1 MRIGLVGYG
10 KGGRFFHAPLIS
22 SLPGATFVGVVT
34 RSAERRQHLAGDH
47 PQVQAFDT
55 LQQLVAAG
63 VDAVVVSTPLDG
75 RAAVVMEAIELG
87 VAVVSDKPFA
97 WDAAQAETMVMA
109 AERRGVPL
117 SVYQNRRWDSDYLT
131 LRKLLESAAL
141 GQIVRFESSIERYSP
156 TSVGKGSGGGFLRD
170 LGSHLV
176 DQALQLFGPVVRV
189 YAELD
194 YRQPDQVFDNGFFM
208 SLTHACGVISH
219 LSGNCV
225 QNAPRPRFRVNGTQG
240 CYTVEGLDG
249 QEAQALAGLS
259 PATEGERWGV
269 EEHRRWGWFEHG
281 TERERVA
288 SERGCW
294 IDFYQRLQ
302 TALQSAGP
310 LPVEPRDALATMRI
324 LDAARQSA
332 ERGEVVILP
341 APTGHGIKNELNSKT
356 G

>member
-10 KGGRFFHAPLIS
+10 KGGRFFHGPLIS

-34 RSAERRQHLAGDH
+34 RSAERRAQLAADH
-47 PQVQAFDT
+47 PHVQAFDT
-55 LQQLVAAG
+55 LEQLVAAG
-63 VDAVVVSTPLDG
+63 VDAVVVSTPLDA
-75 RAAVVMEAIELG
+75 RPAVVLEAIERG

-97 WDAAQAETMVMA
+97 RDAAEAETLVLA
-109 AERRGVPL
+109 AERGNVPL
-117 SVYQNRRWDSDYLT
+117 SVYQNRRWDSDFLT
-131 LRKLLESAAL
+131 LRKLLASGAL
-141 GQIVRFESSIERYSP
+141 GQVVRFESSVERYSP

-176 DQALQLFGPVVRV
+176 DQALQLFGPVARV

-194 YRQPDQVFDNGFFM
+194 YRTPGQVFDNGFFM
-208 SLTHACGVISH
+208 SLTHVDGVVSH

-225 QNAPRPRFRVNGTQG
+225 QNAPRPRLRVSGTQG

-259 PATEGERWGV
+259 PASAGERWGT

-281 TERERVA
+281 TERERVT

-294 IDFYQRLQ
+294 MAYYQRLQ
-302 TALQSAGP
+302 SALQGQGP
-310 LPVEPRDALATMRI
+310 LPVEARDALATTRI

-332 ERGEVVILP
+332 EQAEVVVM
-341 APTGHGIKNELNSKT
+341 APPVGHGIKNE
-356 G
+356 

>member
-34 RSAERRQHLAGDH
+34 RSAERRQQLATEH
-47 PQVQAFDT
+47 PDVQVFDT
-55 LQQLVAAG
+55 LEQLVAAG
-63 VDAVVVSTPLDG
+63 VDVAVVSTPLDG
-75 RAAVVMEAIELG
+75 RPAVVMEAIERG

-97 WDAAQAETMVMA
+97 PDATQAEAMVLA
-109 AERRGVPL
+109 AERHNVPL
-117 SVYQNRRWDSDYLT
+117 CVYQNRRWDSDFLT
-131 LRKLLESAAL
+131 VRKLLASGVL
-141 GQIVRFESSIERYSP
+141 GQVQRFESSVERYSP

-194 YRQPDQVFDNGFFM
+194 YRQPGQVFDNGFFM
-208 SLTHACGVISH
+208 SLTHANGVVSH
-219 LSGNCV
+219 LSGSCL
-225 QNAPRPRFRVNGTQG
+225 QNAPRPRFRVSGSEG

-259 PATEGERWGV
+259 PATEGERWGT

-281 TERERVA
+281 TERERVT

-294 IDFYQRLQ
+294 IEFYQRLQ
-302 TALQSAGP
+302 DALRGAGP
-310 LPVEPRDALATMRI
+310 LPVLPRDALATTRL

-332 ERGEVVILP
+332 ERHEVVVLGTPI
-341 APTGHGIKNELNSKT
+341 GHGTKNE
-356 G
+356 

>member
-34 RSAERRQHLAGDH
+34 RSAERRQHLANDH

-63 VDAVVVSTPLDG
+63 VDVVVVSTPLDG
-75 RAAVVMEAIELG
+75 RPAVVMEAIELG

-97 WDAAQAETMVMA
+97 RDAAQAEAMVVA
-109 AERRGVPL
+109 AERRNLPL
-117 SVYQNRRWDSDYLT
+117 SVYQNRRWDSDFLT

-141 GQIVRFESSIERYSP
+141 GQVVRFESSVERYSP

-176 DQALQLFGPVVRV
+176 DQALQLFGPVARV

-194 YRQPDQVFDNGFFM
+194 YRQPGQVFDNGFFM
-208 SLTHACGVISH
+208 SLTHVSGVISH

-281 TERERVA
+281 NERERVA

-294 IDFYQRLQ
+294 IEFYQRLQ
-302 TALQSAGP
+302 TALQSAGH
-310 LPVEPRDALATMRI
+310 LPVEARDALATTRV

-332 ERGEVVILP
+332 EQGEVVVLTTP
-341 APTGHGIKNELNSKT
+341 VGHGIKNE
-356 G
+356 

>member
-34 RSAERRQHLAGDH
+34 RSVERRQQLASEH
-47 PQVQAFDT
+47 PQAQAFDS
-55 LQQLVAAG
+55 LAQLVAAG
-63 VDAVVVSTPLDG
+63 VDAVVVSTPLEA
-75 RAAVVMEAIELG
+75 RPALVLEAIEHG

-97 WDAAQAETMVMA
+97 LDAAQAEAMVLA
-109 AERRGVPL
+109 AERRDVPL
-117 SVYQNRRWDSDYLT
+117 SVYQNRRWDSDFLT
-131 LRKLLESAAL
+131 VRKLLGSGAL
-141 GQIVRFESSIERYSP
+141 GQVIRFESSVERYSP
-156 TSVGKGSGGGFLRD
+156 TSVGKSSGGGFLRD

-176 DQALQLFGPVVRV
+176 DQALQLFGPVLRV

-194 YRQPDQVFDNGFFM
+194 YRQPDQAYDNGFFM
-208 SLTHACGVISH
+208 SLAHANGVVSH
-219 LSGNCV
+219 LRGSCL
-225 QNAPRPRFRVNGTQG
+225 QDAPRPRFRVSGSEG

-259 PATEGERWGV
+259 PATAGERWGA

-281 TERERVA
+281 AERERVA

-294 IDFYQRLQ
+294 LAFYQRLQ
-302 TALQSAGP
+302 AALQGDGP
-310 LPVEPRDALATMRI
+310 LPVAARDALATTRI

-332 ERGEVVILP
+332 EQGNVVCLS
-341 APTGHGIKNELNSKT
+341 APVGHGIKNE
-356 G
+356 

>member
-34 RSAERRQHLAGDH
+34 RSAERRQQLAGDY
-47 PQVQAFDT
+47 PQVLAFDT
-55 LQQLVAAG
+55 LEQLVAAG

-75 RAAVVMEAIELG
+75 RPAIVMQAIELG

-97 WDAAQAETMVMA
+97 LDAAQAEAMVLA
-109 AERRGVPL
+109 AERRNVPL
-117 SVYQNRRWDSDYLT
+117 SVYQNRRWDSDFLT
-131 LRKLLESAAL
+131 VRKLLASGAL
-141 GQIVRFESSIERYSP
+141 GQVIRFESSVERYSP

-176 DQALQLFGPVVRV
+176 DQALQLFGPVTRV

-194 YRQPDQVFDNGFFM
+194 YRQPGQAFDNGFFM
-208 SLTHACGVISH
+208 SLTHVGGVISH

-225 QNAPRPRFRVNGTQG
+225 QNAPRPRFRVSGSEG

-259 PATEGERWGV
+259 PATEGERWGA

-281 TERERVA
+281 AERERVA

-294 IDFYQRLQ
+294 LEFYQRLQ
-302 TALQSAGP
+302 AALQGDGA
-310 LPVEPRDALATMRI
+310 LPVAARDALATTRI

-332 ERGEVVILP
+332 EQGVVVCLS
-341 APTGHGIKNELNSKT
+341 APVGHGTKNE
-356 G
+356 

>member
-1 MRIGLVGYG
+1 
-10 KGGRFFHAPLIS
+10 
-22 SLPGATFVGVVT
+22 VT
-34 RSAERRQHLAGDH
+34 RSAERRQQLAGDY
-47 PQVQAFDT
+47 PQVLAFDT
-55 LQQLVAAG
+55 LEQLVAAG

-75 RAAVVMEAIELG
+75 RPAIVMQAIELG

-97 WDAAQAETMVMA
+97 LDAAQAEAMVLA
-109 AERRGVPL
+109 AERRNVPL
-117 SVYQNRRWDSDYLT
+117 SVYQNRRWDSDFLT
-131 LRKLLESAAL
+131 VRKLLASGAL
-141 GQIVRFESSIERYSP
+141 GQVIRFESSVERYSP

-176 DQALQLFGPVVRV
+176 DQALQLFGPVTRV

-194 YRQPDQVFDNGFFM
+194 YRQPGQAFDNGFFM
-208 SLTHACGVISH
+208 SLTHVGGVISH

-225 QNAPRPRFRVNGTQG
+225 QNAPRPRFRVSGSEG

-259 PATEGERWGV
+259 PATEGERWGA

-281 TERERVA
+281 AERERVA

-294 IDFYQRLQ
+294 LEFYQRLQ
-302 TALQSAGP
+302 AALQGDGA
-310 LPVEPRDALATMRI
+310 LPVAARDALATTRI

-332 ERGEVVILP
+332 EQGEVVCLS
-341 APTGHGIKNELNSKT
+341 APVGHGTKNE
-356 G
+356 

>member
-10 KGGRFFHAPLIS
+10 KGGRFFHAPLIG

-34 RSAERRQHLAGDH
+34 RSAERREQLAADH
-47 PQVQAFDT
+47 PGVQAFDT
-55 LQQLVAAG
+55 LEQLVAAG
-63 VDAVVVSTPLDG
+63 VDAVVVSTPLDT
-75 RAAVVMEAIELG
+75 RPTIVLEAIERG

-97 WDAAQAETMVMA
+97 HDAAEAEALVLA
-109 AERRGVPL
+109 AERRNVPL
-117 SVYQNRRWDSDYLT
+117 SVYQNRRWDSDFLT
-131 LRKLLESAAL
+131 LRKLLASGAL
-141 GQIVRFESSIERYSP
+141 GQVIRFESSVERYSP

-194 YRQPDQVFDNGFFM
+194 YRQPGQAFDNGFFM
-208 SLTHACGVISH
+208 SLAHADGVVSH
-219 LSGNCV
+219 LSGNCL
-225 QNAPRPRFRVNGTQG
+225 QNAPRPRFRVNGTHG

-259 PATEGERWGV
+259 PASEGERWGA

-281 TERERVA
+281 SERERVT

-294 IDFYQRLQ
+294 MAFYEG
-302 TALQSAGP
+302 LQSALQGAAP
-310 LPVEPRDALATMRI
+310 LPVEARDALATTRI
-324 LDAARQSA
+324 LDAARLSA
-332 ERGEVVILP
+332 EHGNVVVLS
-341 APTGHGIKNELNSKT
+341 APVGHGIKNE
-356 G
+356 

>member
-34 RSAERRQHLAGDH
+34 RSAERRQQLANEH
-47 PQVQAFDT
+47 PHAQAFDT
-55 LQQLVAAG
+55 LEQLVAAG

-75 RAAVVMEAIELG
+75 RPAVVMQAIELG

-97 WDAAQAETMVMA
+97 LDAAQAEAMVLA
-109 AERRGVPL
+109 AEQRNVPL
-117 SVYQNRRWDSDYLT
+117 TVYQNRRWDSDYLT
-131 LRKLLESAAL
+131 LRQLLESGAL
-141 GQIVRFESSIERYSP
+141 GQVIRFESSVERYSP

-176 DQALQLFGPVVRV
+176 DQALQLFGPVTRV

-194 YRQPDQVFDNGFFM
+194 YRQPGQAFDNGFFI
-208 SLTHACGVISH
+208 SLSHASGVLSH
-219 LSGNCV
+219 LSGSCL
-225 QNAPRPRFRVNGTQG
+225 QNAPRPRFRVSGTGG

-259 PATEGERWGV
+259 PATEGERWGS

-281 TERERVA
+281 SERERVA

-294 IDFYQRLQ
+294 MTFYQRLQ
-302 TALQSAGP
+302 TALQGAGP
-310 LPVEPRDALATMRI
+310 LPVEARDALATTRV
-324 LDAARQSA
+324 LDAARLSA
-332 ERGEVVILP
+332 EQGEVVVL
-341 APTGHGIKNELNSKT
+341 ATSVGHGIKNE
-356 G
+356 